1 MASRGRPPKKDVERR
16 PCPLEGH
23 GRRKVVLDGL
33 VKDKDGSATHQRF
46 RCSMGTADEHTFR
59 VPLAGTAAS
68 TPATPTKT
76 VRRLSVRPYAPPE
89 PCPEHPGGHVTRRG
103 VYKAGTSTRQ
113 RYLCTP
119 VGWYDGAKR
128 SEDPEHAKHIFTPV
142 LPRAHVEGDAACPH
156 CAELR
161 AIHRGDTAIARKHQ
175 ADTLTV
181 AQALGRLG
189 RGETYAE
196 VSVWLQELLRADGA
210 SPEPRNAWRRA
221 ADITEVF
228 APVVW
233 GDWVTAINEVDA
245 ERVKAVKGV
254 PRVVLLDDLPLF
266 GKATKR
272 RRQFQRFA
280 VIAAAEAVP
289 LSGATRT
296 GKTKS
301 AKAKAREVQLRLLR
315 ALPEHSEEAYT
326 LVLDEL
332 VELFGFVPDVVVADG
347 GKGIRPAVEALA
359 ARTGHDIVFVTS
371 HFHVKKQL
379 GRAIDKARKARAAF
393 DIGSLADDIE
403 HDRVFAGRDAW
414 EAWWTAYE
422 RRMDAQG
429 VPASGRPGKQKDALY
444 GPVGAHLDAL
454 APFPDIPRTTGAL
467 EALVV
472 RYVKASLKRR
482 AQGLGNLARTQQM
495 LDLFV
500 LHANGYF
507 DDTPRVV
514 AALRDDAT
522 SDPTAPGYAPP
533 VRAMS
538 DAGAY
543 RSLLDPDNIDRLL
556 DARGL

>member
-1 MASRGRPPKKDVERR
+1 MATRGRPPKKDAERR

-33 VKDKDGSATHQRF
+33 VKNKDGTATHQRF

-59 VPLAGTAAS
+59 VPLTGTT
-68 TPATPTKT
+68 TPAAVRPAKP
-76 VRRLSVRPYAPPE
+76 VRRLSVRPYVPPE
-89 PCPEHPGGHVTRRG
+89 PCAEHPGGHVTRRG
-103 VYKAGTSTRQ
+103 VYKAGGHTRQ

-119 VGWYDGAKR
+119 PGWSEGAKR
-128 SEDPEHAKHIFTPV
+128 ADDPEHAKHLFTPV
-142 LPRAHVEGDAACPH
+142 LPRAHVEGDDACPH

-161 AIHRGDTAIARKHQ
+161 AIHRGDTAVARKHQ

-196 VSVWLQELLRADGA
+196 VSVWLQGLLRADGA
-210 SPEPRNAWRRA
+210 SPVPRNAWRRA

-233 GDWVTAINEVDA
+233 ADWVASVNADDA
-245 ERVKAVKGV
+245 ERVKTMKGV

-289 LSGATRT
+289 LSGATRA

-301 AKAKAREVQLRLLR
+301 VKAKAREVQFRMLR
-315 ALPEHSEEAYT
+315 ALPEHSEDAYT

-332 VELFGFVPDVVVADG
+332 VEVFGFVPDVIVADG

-359 ARTGHDIVFVTS
+359 KRTGHDIVFVTS
-371 HFHVKKQL
+371 HFHVKQQL
-379 GRAIDKARKARAAF
+379 GRAIDKARKARASF
-393 DIGSLADDIE
+393 DPGSLADDIE
-403 HDRVFAGRDAW
+403 HDRIFTGRDAW
-414 EAWWTAYE
+414 EAWWDAYE
-422 RRMDAQG
+422 RRLTAQG
-429 VPASGRPGKQKDALY
+429 VPKSGWPGKQKDALY
-444 GPVGAHLDAL
+444 DTVGAHLDAL

-472 RYVKASLKRR
+472 RHVKASMKRR
-482 AQGLGNLARTQQM
+482 AQGLGNLARTQQL
-495 LDLFV
+495 LDLMV
-500 LHANGYF
+500 LHAGGYF

-514 AALRDDAT
+514 TALRDDAT
-522 SDPTAPGYAPP
+522 ADPTAPGYAPR
-533 VRAMS
+533 VRALS
-538 DAGAY
+538 DPGAY